1 MNLIDDKEE
10 SRRGRKVNHLLDV
23 DSLSLNSVNTI
34 INSSKKAK
42 SILLSKNK
50 TLSLKGKTIV
60 SIFFENSTRTRV
72 SFEQAG
78 KILGADVINVNVPSS
93 SISKGESILNTVK
106 TIQSIGMDSLIVRHN
121 HSGVPYFI
129 ARNVN
134 VPVINAG
141 DGMHA
146 HPTQSLLDIF
156 TIKTEI
162 GDIKNKKILIIGDV
176 KHSRVARSNINLLIR
191 VGAKITIAAPT
202 TLLPD
207 SWVGINQKDFKIISH
222 YKKMESNLSDTD
234 LIMLLRVQKERQ
246 DQGSL
251 PNLEEYSNLWGLTKY
266 RYVTLSPN
274 TFIMH
279 PGPVNEGIEI
289 ASELLNDKNS
299 LIDKQVENGVAVRM
313 AVLEYCISQK

>member
-1 MNLIDDKEE
+1 MNLIDAKD
-10 SRRGRKVNHLLDV
+10 GRKINHLLDV
-23 DSLSLNSVNTI
+23 DSLSLNSVHTI

-106 TIQSIGMDSLIVRHN
+106 TIQSIGMDILIVRHN

-146 HPTQSLLDIF
+146 HPTQSLLDLF
-156 TIKTEI
+156 TINTEI
-162 GDIKNKKILIIGDV
+162 GDIKDKKILIIGDI

-191 VGAKITIAAPT
+191 LGAKITVAAPT

-207 SWVGINQKDFKIISH
+207 SWVGINQKDFKIVSH
-222 YKKMESNLSDTD
+222 YKKMESNLADTD

-251 PNLEEYSNLWGLTKY
+251 PDLEEYSKLWGLTKY
-266 RYVTLSPN
+266 RYDTLSPN

>member
-1 MNLIDDKEE
+1 MNLIDAKD
-10 SRRGRKVNHLLDV
+10 GRKINHLLDV
-23 DSLSLNSVNTI
+23 DSLSLKSVHTI

-146 HPTQSLLDIF
+146 HPTQSLLDLF
-156 TIKTEI
+156 TINTEI
-162 GDIKNKKILIIGDV
+162 GDIKGKKILIIGDI

-191 VGAKITIAAPT
+191 LGAKITIAAPT

-207 SWVGINQKDFKIISH
+207 SWVGINQKDFKIVSH
-222 YKKMESNLSDTD
+222 YKKMDSNLADTD

-251 PNLEEYSNLWGLTKY
+251 PDLEEYSKLWGLTKY
-266 RYVTLSPN
+266 RYDTLSPN

-279 PGPVNEGIEI
+279 PGPVNEGREI

>member
-1 MNLIDDKEE
+1 MNLIDAKD
-10 SRRGRKVNHLLDV
+10 GRKINHLLDV
-23 DSLSLNSVNTI
+23 DSLSLKSVHTI

-146 HPTQSLLDIF
+146 HPTQSLLDLF
-156 TIKTEI
+156 TINTEI
-162 GDIKNKKILIIGDV
+162 GDIKDKKILIIGDI

-191 VGAKITIAAPT
+191 LGAKITIAAPT

-207 SWVGINQKDFKIISH
+207 SWVGINQKDFKIVSH
-222 YKKMESNLSDTD
+222 YKKMESNLADTD

-251 PNLEEYSNLWGLTKY
+251 PDLEEYSKLWGLTKY
-266 RYVTLSPN
+266 RYDTLSPN

>member
-106 TIQSIGMDSLIVRHN
+106 TIQSIGRDSLIVRHN

-176 KHSRVARSNINLLIR
+176 KHSRVARSNINLLVR
-191 VGAKITIAAPT
+191 LGAKITVAAPT

-207 SWVGINQKDFKIISH
+207 SWIGINKKDFKIISH

-251 PNLEEYSNLWGLTKY
+251 PNLEEYSKLWGLTKY
-266 RYVTLSPN
+266 RYDTLSPN

-279 PGPVNEGIEI
+279 PGPVNEGVEV
-289 ASELLNDKNS
+289 ASELLNHKNS

-313 AVLEYCISQK
+313 AVLEFCIS

>member
-1 MNLIDDKEE
+1 MNLIDAKD
-10 SRRGRKVNHLLDV
+10 GRKINHLLDV
-23 DSLSLNSVNTI
+23 DSLSLKSVHTI

-146 HPTQSLLDIF
+146 HPTQSLLDLF
-156 TIKTEI
+156 TINTEI
-162 GDIKNKKILIIGDV
+162 GDIKGKKILIIGDI

-191 VGAKITIAAPT
+191 LGAKITIAAPT

-207 SWVGINQKDFKIISH
+207 SWVGINKKDFKIVSH
-222 YKKMESNLSDTD
+222 YKKMESNLADTD

-251 PNLEEYSNLWGLTKY
+251 PDLEEYSKLWGLTKY
-266 RYVTLSPN
+266 RYDTLSPN

>member
-1 MNLIDDKEE
+1 MNLIDAKD
-10 SRRGRKVNHLLDV
+10 GRKINHLLDV
-23 DSLSLNSVNTI
+23 DSLSLKSVHTI

-146 HPTQSLLDIF
+146 HPTQSLLDLF
-156 TIKTEI
+156 TINTEI
-162 GDIKNKKILIIGDV
+162 GDIKGKKILIIGDI

-191 VGAKITIAAPT
+191 LGAKITIAAPT

-207 SWVGINQKDFKIISH
+207 SWVGINQKDFKIVSH
-222 YKKMESNLSDTD
+222 YKKMESNLADTD

-251 PNLEEYSNLWGLTKY
+251 PDLEEYSKLWGLTKY
-266 RYVTLSPN
+266 RYDTLSPN

>member
-1 MNLIDDKEE
+1 MNLIDAKD
-10 SRRGRKVNHLLDV
+10 GRKINHLLDV
-23 DSLSLNSVNTI
+23 DSLSLNSVHTI

-146 HPTQSLLDIF
+146 HPTQSLLDLF
-156 TIKTEI
+156 TINTEI
-162 GDIKNKKILIIGDV
+162 GDIKGKKILIIGDI

-191 VGAKITIAAPT
+191 LGAKITIAAPT

-207 SWVGINQKDFKIISH
+207 SWVGINKKDFKIVSH
-222 YKKMESNLSDTD
+222 YKKMESNLADTD

-251 PNLEEYSNLWGLTKY
+251 PDLEEYSKLWGLTKY
-266 RYVTLSPN
+266 RYDTLSPN

>member
-1 MNLIDDKEE
+1 MNLIDAKD
-10 SRRGRKVNHLLDV
+10 GRKINHLLDV
-23 DSLSLNSVNTI
+23 DSLSLKSVHTI

-146 HPTQSLLDIF
+146 HPTQSLLDLF
-156 TIKTEI
+156 TINTEI
-162 GDIKNKKILIIGDV
+162 GDIKDKKILIIGDI

-191 VGAKITIAAPT
+191 LGAKITVAAPT

-207 SWVGINQKDFKIISH
+207 SWVGINKKDFKIVSH
-222 YKKMESNLSDTD
+222 YKKMESNLADTD

-251 PNLEEYSNLWGLTKY
+251 PDLEEYSKLWGLTKY
-266 RYVTLSPN
+266 RYDTLSPN

-289 ASELLNDKNS
+289 SSELLNDKNS

>member
-1 MNLIDDKEE
+1 MNLIDAKD
-10 SRRGRKVNHLLDV
+10 GRKINHLLDV
-23 DSLSLNSVNTI
+23 DSLSLNSVHTI

-146 HPTQSLLDIF
+146 HPTQSLLDLF
-156 TIKTEI
+156 TINTEI
-162 GDIKNKKILIIGDV
+162 GDIKGKKILIIGDI

-191 VGAKITIAAPT
+191 LGAKITIAAPT

-207 SWVGINQKDFKIISH
+207 SWVGINQKDFKIVSH
-222 YKKMESNLSDTD
+222 YKKMESNLADTD

-251 PNLEEYSNLWGLTKY
+251 PDLEEYSKLWGLTKY
-266 RYVTLSPN
+266 RYGTLSPN

>member
-1 MNLIDDKEE
+1 MNLIDAKD
-10 SRRGRKVNHLLDV
+10 GRKINHLLDV
-23 DSLSLNSVNTI
+23 DSLSLKSVHTI

-146 HPTQSLLDIF
+146 HPTQSLLDLF
-156 TIKTEI
+156 TINTEI
-162 GDIKNKKILIIGDV
+162 GDIKDKKILIIGDI

-191 VGAKITIAAPT
+191 LGAKITVAAPT

-207 SWVGINQKDFKIISH
+207 SWVGINKKDFKIVSH
-222 YKKMESNLSDTD
+222 YKKMESNLADTD

-251 PNLEEYSNLWGLTKY
+251 PDLEEYSKLWGLTKY
-266 RYVTLSPN
+266 RYDTLSPN

>member
-1 MNLIDDKEE
+1 MNLIDAKD
-10 SRRGRKVNHLLDV
+10 GRKINHLLDV
-23 DSLSLNSVNTI
+23 DSLSLNSVHTI

-146 HPTQSLLDIF
+146 HPTQSLLDLF
-156 TIKTEI
+156 TINTEI
-162 GDIKNKKILIIGDV
+162 GDIKDKKILIIGDI

-191 VGAKITIAAPT
+191 LGAKITVAAPT

-207 SWVGINQKDFKIISH
+207 SWVGINKKDFKIVSH
-222 YKKMESNLSDTD
+222 YKKMESNLADTD

-251 PNLEEYSNLWGLTKY
+251 PDLEEYSKLWGLTKY
-266 RYVTLSPN
+266 RYDTLSPN

>member
-1 MNLIDDKEE
+1 MNLIDAKD
-10 SRRGRKVNHLLDV
+10 GRKINHLLDV
-23 DSLSLNSVNTI
+23 DSLSLKSVHTI

-146 HPTQSLLDIF
+146 HPTQSLLDLF
-156 TIKTEI
+156 TINTEI
-162 GDIKNKKILIIGDV
+162 GDGEFTVEKKRDRRGNLQQII
-176 KHSRVARSNINLLIR
+176 IN
-191 VGAKITIAAPT
+191 
-202 TLLPD
+202 
-207 SWVGINQKDFKIISH
+207 
-222 YKKMESNLSDTD
+222 
-234 LIMLLRVQKERQ
+234 VQ
-246 DQGSL
+246 
-251 PNLEEYSNLWGLTKY
+251 
-266 RYVTLSPN
+266 
-274 TFIMH
+274 
-279 PGPVNEGIEI
+279 
-289 ASELLNDKNS
+289 
-299 LIDKQVENGVAVRM
+299 
-313 AVLEYCISQK
+313 

>member
-1 MNLIDDKEE
+1 MNLIDAKD
-10 SRRGRKVNHLLDV
+10 GRKINHLLDV
-23 DSLSLNSVNTI
+23 DSLSLKSVHTI

-146 HPTQSLLDIF
+146 HPTQSLLDLF
-156 TIKTEI
+156 TINTEI
-162 GDIKNKKILIIGDV
+162 GDIKDKKILIIGDI

-191 VGAKITIAAPT
+191 LGAKITVAAPT

-207 SWVGINQKDFKIISH
+207 SWVGINQKDFKIVSH
-222 YKKMESNLSDTD
+222 YKKMESNLADTD

-251 PNLEEYSNLWGLTKY
+251 PDLEEYSKLWGLTKY
-266 RYVTLSPN
+266 RYDTLSPN

>member
-1 MNLIDDKEE
+1 MNLIDAKD
-10 SRRGRKVNHLLDV
+10 GRKINHLLDV
-23 DSLSLNSVNTI
+23 DSLSLNSVHTI

-121 HSGVPYFI
+121 QSGVPYFI

-146 HPTQSLLDIF
+146 HPTQSLLDLF
-156 TIKTEI
+156 TINTEI
-162 GDIKNKKILIIGDV
+162 GDIKDKKILIIGDI

-191 VGAKITIAAPT
+191 LGAKITIAAPT

-207 SWVGINQKDFKIISH
+207 SWVGINQKDFKIVSH
-222 YKKMESNLSDTD
+222 YKKMESNLADTD

-251 PNLEEYSNLWGLTKY
+251 PDLEEYSKLWGLTKY
-266 RYVTLSPN
+266 RYDTLSPN

>member
-1 MNLIDDKEE
+1 MNLIDAKD
-10 SRRGRKVNHLLDV
+10 GRKINHLLDV
-23 DSLSLNSVNTI
+23 DSLSLKSVHTI

-146 HPTQSLLDIF
+146 HPTQSLLDLF
-156 TIKTEI
+156 TINTEI
-162 GDIKNKKILIIGDV
+162 GDIKGKKILIIGDI

-191 VGAKITIAAPT
+191 LGAKITVAAPT

-207 SWVGINQKDFKIISH
+207 SWVGINQKDFKIVSH
-222 YKKMESNLSDTD
+222 YKKMESNLADTD

-251 PNLEEYSNLWGLTKY
+251 PDLEEYSKLWGLTKY
-266 RYVTLSPN
+266 RYDTLSPN

-289 ASELLNDKNS
+289 SSELLNDKNS

>member
-1 MNLIDDKEE
+1 MNLIDAKDA
-10 SRRGRKVNHLLDV
+10 RKINHLLDV
-23 DSLSLNSVNTI
+23 DSLSLKSVHTI

-146 HPTQSLLDIF
+146 HPTQSLLDLF
-156 TIKTEI
+156 TINTEI
-162 GDIKNKKILIIGDV
+162 GDIKDKKILIIGDI

-191 VGAKITIAAPT
+191 LGAKITIAAPT

-207 SWVGINQKDFKIISH
+207 SWVGINQKDFKIVSH
-222 YKKMESNLSDTD
+222 YKKMESNLADTD

-251 PNLEEYSNLWGLTKY
+251 PDLEEYSKLWGLTKY
-266 RYVTLSPN
+266 RYDTLSPN

-289 ASELLNDKNS
+289 ASELLND
-299 LIDKQVENGVAVRM
+299 
-313 AVLEYCISQK
+313 

>member
-1 MNLIDDKEE
+1 MNLIDVKD
-10 SRRGRKVNHLLDV
+10 GRKINHLLDV
-23 DSLSLNSVNTI
+23 DSLSLKSVHTI

-42 SILLSKNK
+42 SVLLSKNK

-134 VPVINAG
+134 VTVINAG

-146 HPTQSLLDIF
+146 HPTQSLLDLF
-156 TIKTEI
+156 TINTEI
-162 GDIKNKKILIIGDV
+162 GDIKDKKILIIGDI

-191 VGAKITIAAPT
+191 LGAKITVAAPT

-207 SWVGINQKDFKIISH
+207 SWVGINKKDFKIVSH
-222 YKKMESNLSDTD
+222 YKKMESNLADTD

-251 PNLEEYSNLWGLTKY
+251 PDLEEYSKLWGLTKY
-266 RYVTLSPN
+266 RYDTLSPN

>member
-1 MNLIDDKEE
+1 MNLIDAKD
-10 SRRGRKVNHLLDV
+10 GRKINHLLDV
-23 DSLSLNSVNTI
+23 DSLSLNSVHTI

-141 DGMHA
+141 DVMHA
-146 HPTQSLLDIF
+146 PPTQSLLDLF
-156 TIKTEI
+156 TINTEI
-162 GDIKNKKILIIGDV
+162 GDIKVKKILIIGDI
-176 KHSRVARSNINLLIR
+176 KHSRVARSNINLLISL
-191 VGAKITIAAPT
+191 GATFTIAAPT

-207 SWVGINQKDFKIISH
+207 SWVGINQKDFKIVSH
-222 YKKMESNLSDTD
+222 YKKMESNLADTD

-251 PNLEEYSNLWGLTKY
+251 PDLEEYSKLWGLTKY
-266 RYVTLSPN
+266 RYDTLSPN

>member
-1 MNLIDDKEE
+1 MNLIDAKD
-10 SRRGRKVNHLLDV
+10 GRKINHLLDV
-23 DSLSLNSVNTI
+23 DSLSLKSVHTI

-134 VPVINAG
+134 IPVINAG

-146 HPTQSLLDIF
+146 HPTQSLLDLF
-156 TIKTEI
+156 TINTEI
-162 GDIKNKKILIIGDV
+162 GDIKGKKILIIGDI

-191 VGAKITIAAPT
+191 LGAKITVAAPT

-207 SWVGINQKDFKIISH
+207 SWVGINKKDFKIVSH
-222 YKKMESNLSDTD
+222 YKKMESNLADTD

-251 PNLEEYSNLWGLTKY
+251 PDLEEYSKLWGLTKY
-266 RYVTLSPN
+266 RYDTLSPN

>member
-1 MNLIDDKEE
+1 MNLIDAKD
-10 SRRGRKVNHLLDV
+10 GRKINHLLDV
-23 DSLSLNSVNTI
+23 DSLSLKSVHTI

-146 HPTQSLLDIF
+146 HPTQSLLDLF
-156 TIKTEI
+156 TINTEI
-162 GDIKNKKILIIGDV
+162 GDIKDKKILIIGDI

-191 VGAKITIAAPT
+191 LGAKITIAAPT

-207 SWVGINQKDFKIISH
+207 SWVGINQKDFKIVSH
-222 YKKMESNLSDTD
+222 YIKMESNLADTD

-251 PNLEEYSNLWGLTKY
+251 PDLEEYSKLWGLTKY
-266 RYVTLSPN
+266 RYDTLSPN

>member
-1 MNLIDDKEE
+1 
-10 SRRGRKVNHLLDV
+10 
-23 DSLSLNSVNTI
+23 
-34 INSSKKAK
+34 
-42 SILLSKNK
+42 
-50 TLSLKGKTIV
+50 
-60 SIFFENSTRTRV
+60 
-72 SFEQAG
+72 
-78 KILGADVINVNVPSS
+78 
-93 SISKGESILNTVK
+93 
-106 TIQSIGMDSLIVRHN
+106 MDSLIVRHN

-146 HPTQSLLDIF
+146 HPTQSLLDLF
-156 TIKTEI
+156 TINTEI
-162 GDIKNKKILIIGDV
+162 GDIKGKKILIIGDI

-191 VGAKITIAAPT
+191 LGAKITIAAPT

-207 SWVGINQKDFKIISH
+207 SWVGINQKDFKIVSH
-222 YKKMESNLSDTD
+222 YKKMESNLADTD

-251 PNLEEYSNLWGLTKY
+251 PDLEEYSKLWGLTKY
-266 RYVTLSPN
+266 RYATLSPN

>member
-1 MNLIDDKEE
+1 MNLIDAKD
-10 SRRGRKVNHLLDV
+10 GRKINHLLDV
-23 DSLSLNSVNTI
+23 DSLSLNSVHTI

-146 HPTQSLLDIF
+146 HPTQSLLDLF
-156 TIKTEI
+156 TINTEI
-162 GDIKNKKILIIGDV
+162 GDIKGKKILIIGDI

-191 VGAKITIAAPT
+191 LGAKITIAAPT

-207 SWVGINQKDFKIISH
+207 SWVGINKKDFKIVSH
-222 YKKMESNLSDTD
+222 YKKMESNLADTD

-251 PNLEEYSNLWGLTKY
+251 PDLEEYSKFWG
-266 RYVTLSPN
+266 
-274 TFIMH
+274 
-279 PGPVNEGIEI
+279 
-289 ASELLNDKNS
+289 
-299 LIDKQVENGVAVRM
+299 
-313 AVLEYCISQK
+313 

>member
-1 MNLIDDKEE
+1 MNLIDAKD
-10 SRRGRKVNHLLDV
+10 GRKINHLLDV
-23 DSLSLNSVNTI
+23 DSLSLKSVHTI

-146 HPTQSLLDIF
+146 HPTQSLLDLF
-156 TIKTEI
+156 TINTEI
-162 GDIKNKKILIIGDV
+162 GDIKGKKILIIGDI

-191 VGAKITIAAPT
+191 LGAKITVAAPT

-207 SWVGINQKDFKIISH
+207 SWVGINKKDFKIVSH

-251 PNLEEYSNLWGLTKY
+251 PNLEEYSKLWGLTKY
-266 RYVTLSPN
+266 RYDTLSPN

>member
-1 MNLIDDKEE
+1 MNLIDAKD
-10 SRRGRKVNHLLDV
+10 GRKINHLLDV
-23 DSLSLNSVNTI
+23 DSLSLKSVHTI

-121 HSGVPYFI
+121 HSGVHYFI

-146 HPTQSLLDIF
+146 HPTQSLLDLF
-156 TIKTEI
+156 TINTEI
-162 GDIKNKKILIIGDV
+162 GDIKDKKILIIGDI

-191 VGAKITIAAPT
+191 LGAKITIAAPT

-207 SWVGINQKDFKIISH
+207 SWVGINQKDFKIVSH
-222 YKKMESNLSDTD
+222 YKKMESNLADTD

-251 PNLEEYSNLWGLTKY
+251 PDLEEYSKFWGLTKY
-266 RYVTLSPN
+266 RYDNLSPN

>member
-176 KHSRVARSNINLLIR
+176 KHSRVARSNINLLVR
-191 VGAKITIAAPT
+191 LGAKITVAAPT

-207 SWVGINQKDFKIISH
+207 SWIGINKKDFKIISH

-251 PNLEEYSNLWGLTKY
+251 PNLEEYSKLWGLTKY
-266 RYVTLSPN
+266 RYDTLSPN

-279 PGPVNEGIEI
+279 PGPVNEGVEV
-289 ASELLNDKNS
+289 ASELLNHKNS
-299 LIDKQVENGVAVRM
+299 LIDKQV
-313 AVLEYCISQK
+313 

>member
-1 MNLIDDKEE
+1 MNLIDAKD
-10 SRRGRKVNHLLDV
+10 GRKINHLLDV
-23 DSLSLNSVNTI
+23 DSLSLKSVHTI

-146 HPTQSLLDIF
+146 HPTQSLLDLF
-156 TIKTEI
+156 TINTEI
-162 GDIKNKKILIIGDV
+162 GDIKGKKILIIGDI
-176 KHSRVARSNINLLIR
+176 KHSRLARSNINLLIR
-191 VGAKITIAAPT
+191 LGAKITVAAPT

-207 SWVGINQKDFKIISH
+207 SWVGINKKDFKIVSH
-222 YKKMESNLSDTD
+222 YKKMESNLADTD

-251 PNLEEYSNLWGLTKY
+251 PDLEEYSKLWGLTKY
-266 RYVTLSPN
+266 RYDTLSPN

>member
-1 MNLIDDKEE
+1 MNLIDAKD
-10 SRRGRKVNHLLDV
+10 GRKINHLLDV
-23 DSLSLNSVNTI
+23 DSLSLKSVHTI

-146 HPTQSLLDIF
+146 HPTQSLLDLF
-156 TIKTEI
+156 TINTEI
-162 GDIKNKKILIIGDV
+162 GDIKDKKILIIGDI

-191 VGAKITIAAPT
+191 LGAKITVAAPT

-207 SWVGINQKDFKIISH
+207 SWVGINKKDFKIVSH
-222 YKKMESNLSDTD
+222 YKKMESNLADTD

-251 PNLEEYSNLWGLTKY
+251 HDLEEYSKLWGLTKY
-266 RYVTLSPN
+266 RYDTLSPN

>member
-1 MNLIDDKEE
+1 MNLIDAKD
-10 SRRGRKVNHLLDV
+10 GRKINHLLDV
-23 DSLSLNSVNTI
+23 DSLSLNSVHTI

-146 HPTQSLLDIF
+146 HPTQSLLDLF
-156 TIKTEI
+156 TINTEI
-162 GDIKNKKILIIGDV
+162 GDIKGKKILIIGDI

-191 VGAKITIAAPT
+191 LGAKITIAAPT

-207 SWVGINQKDFKIISH
+207 SWVGINQKDFKIVSH
-222 YKKMESNLSDTD
+222 YKKMESNLADTD

-251 PNLEEYSNLWGLTKY
+251 PDLEEYSKLWGLTKY
-266 RYVTLSPN
+266 RYDTLSPN

>member
-1 MNLIDDKEE
+1 MNLIDAKD
-10 SRRGRKVNHLLDV
+10 GRKINHLLDV
-23 DSLSLNSVNTI
+23 DSLSLKSVHTI

-146 HPTQSLLDIF
+146 HPTQSLLDLF
-156 TIKTEI
+156 TINTEI
-162 GDIKNKKILIIGDV
+162 GDIKDKKILIIGDI

-191 VGAKITIAAPT
+191 LGSKITVAAPT

-207 SWVGINQKDFKIISH
+207 SWVGINKKDFKIVSH
-222 YKKMESNLSDTD
+222 YKKMESNLADTD

-251 PNLEEYSNLWGLTKY
+251 PDLEEYSKLWGLTKY
-266 RYVTLSPN
+266 RYDTLSPN

>member
-78 KILGADVINVNVPSS
+78 KIMGADVINVNVPSS

-176 KHSRVARSNINLLIR
+176 KHSRVARSNINLLVR
-191 VGAKITIAAPT
+191 LGAKITVAAPT

-207 SWVGINQKDFKIISH
+207 SWIGINKKDFKIISH

-251 PNLEEYSNLWGLTKY
+251 PNLEEYSKLWGLTKY
-266 RYVTLSPN
+266 RYDTLSPN

-279 PGPVNEGIEI
+279 PGPVNEGVEV
-289 ASELLNDKNS
+289 ASELLNHKNS

-313 AVLEYCISQK
+313 AVLEFCIS

>member
-1 MNLIDDKEE
+1 MNLIDAKD
-10 SRRGRKVNHLLDV
+10 GRKINHLLDV
-23 DSLSLNSVNTI
+23 DSLSLKSVHTI

-146 HPTQSLLDIF
+146 HPTQSLLDLF
-156 TIKTEI
+156 TINTEI
-162 GDIKNKKILIIGDV
+162 GDIKGKKILIIGDI

-191 VGAKITIAAPT
+191 LGAKITVAAPT

-207 SWVGINQKDFKIISH
+207 SWVGINKKDFKIVSH
-222 YKKMESNLSDTD
+222 YKKMESNLADTD

-251 PNLEEYSNLWGLTKY
+251 PDLEEYSKLWGLTKY
-266 RYVTLSPN
+266 RYDTLSPN

>member
-1 MNLIDDKEE
+1 MKFTE
-10 SRRGRKVNHLLDV
+10 VNPFGKK
-23 DSLSLNSVNTI
+23 I
-34 INSSKKAK
+34 QKAIN
-42 SILLSKNK
+42 N
-50 TLSLKGKTIV
+50 
-60 SIFFENSTRTRV
+60 
-72 SFEQAG
+72 
-78 KILGADVINVNVPSS
+78 
-93 SISKGESILNTVK
+93 SILNTVK
-106 TIQSIGMDSLIVRHN
+106 TIQSIGMDCLIVRHN

-134 VPVINAG
+134 IPVINAG

-146 HPTQSLLDIF
+146 HPTQSLLDVF
-156 TIKTEI
+156 TINTEI
-162 GDIKNKKILIIGDV
+162 GDIKNKKILIIGDI

-191 VGAKITIAAPT
+191 LGAKITVAAPT

-207 SWVGINQKDFKIISH
+207 SWVGIKKKEFNIISH
-222 YKKMESNLSDTD
+222 YKKMESKLADTD

-251 PNLEEYSNLWGLTKY
+251 PDLEEYSKLWGLTKY
-266 RYVTLSPN
+266 RYDTLSPN

-289 ASELLNDKNS
+289 ASELLSNKNS

-313 AVLEYCISQK
+313 AVLEFCISKK

>member
-1 MNLIDDKEE
+1 MNLIDAKD
-10 SRRGRKVNHLLDV
+10 GRKINHLLDV
-23 DSLSLNSVNTI
+23 DSLSLNSVHTI

-146 HPTQSLLDIF
+146 HPTQSLLDLF
-156 TIKTEI
+156 TINTEI
-162 GDIKNKKILIIGDV
+162 GDIKGKKILIIGDI

-191 VGAKITIAAPT
+191 LGAKITVAAPT

-207 SWVGINQKDFKIISH
+207 SWVGINKKDFKIVSH
-222 YKKMESNLSDTD
+222 YKKMESNLADTD

-251 PNLEEYSNLWGLTKY
+251 PDLEEYSKLWGLTKY
-266 RYVTLSPN
+266 RYDTLSPN

>member
-1 MNLIDDKEE
+1 MNLIDVKD
-10 SRRGRKVNHLLDV
+10 GRKINHLLDV
-23 DSLSLNSVNTI
+23 DSLSLKSVHTI

-146 HPTQSLLDIF
+146 HPTQSLLDLF
-156 TIKTEI
+156 TINTEI
-162 GDIKNKKILIIGDV
+162 GDIKDKKILIIGDI

-191 VGAKITIAAPT
+191 LGAKITVAAPT

-207 SWVGINQKDFKIISH
+207 SWVGINKKDFKIVSH
-222 YKKMESNLSDTD
+222 YKKMESNLADTD

-251 PNLEEYSNLWGLTKY
+251 PDLEEYSKLWGLTKY
-266 RYVTLSPN
+266 RYDTLSPN

>member
-1 MNLIDDKEE
+1 MNLIDVKD
-10 SRRGRKVNHLLDV
+10 GRKINHLLDV
-23 DSLSLNSVNTI
+23 DSLSLKSVHTI

-42 SILLSKNK
+42 SVLLSKNK

-134 VPVINAG
+134 IPVINAG

-146 HPTQSLLDIF
+146 HPTQSLLDVF
-156 TIKTEI
+156 TINTEI
-162 GDIKNKKILIIGDV
+162 GDIKNKKILIIGDI

-191 VGAKITIAAPT
+191 LGAKITVAAPT

-207 SWVGINQKDFKIISH
+207 SWVGIKKKEFNIISH
-222 YKKMESNLSDTD
+222 YKKMESKLADTD

-251 PNLEEYSNLWGLTKY
+251 PDLEEYSKLWGLTKY
-266 RYVTLSPN
+266 RYDTLSPN

-313 AVLEYCISQK
+313 AVLEFCISQK